1 MEFILMLPFCT
12 IFMVMLNIYPSLSIM
27 QCPGGVRTFSAYP
40 DDGIDDPA
48 YYYDC
53 TKTKF
58 ALLKKCKPGQFYD
71 GPSSKCMHLPKYFK
85 RGRDYDEVDAPPP
98 ADAVGEPDGNENVL
112 PPAQNINSLTEVTAE
127 DITAFLK
134 HRGKDKKRKQPALG
148 FLYSNRKK
156 SNKLCYVLCLKV
168 RIQN

>member
-148 FLYSNRKK
+148 ICCIQIEKNLIN
-156 SNKLCYVLCLKV
+156 YVMFYV
-168 RIQN
+168 